1 MTNTEK
7 RLSKLEQ
14 RRQPEQQVI
23 LVQQG
28 AGFVDQGGHLHSAEA
43 VGGYLQKGYPATVIG
58 FADMALPA
66 GWQPDGRVTMDW
78 GD

>member
-1 MTNTEK
+1 MTDTEK
-7 RLSKLEQ
+7 RLAALEQ

-23 LVQQG
+23 LMQHG

-58 FADMALPA
+58 FADAALPA
-66 GWQPDGRVTMDW
+66 GWQPDQHILMGW